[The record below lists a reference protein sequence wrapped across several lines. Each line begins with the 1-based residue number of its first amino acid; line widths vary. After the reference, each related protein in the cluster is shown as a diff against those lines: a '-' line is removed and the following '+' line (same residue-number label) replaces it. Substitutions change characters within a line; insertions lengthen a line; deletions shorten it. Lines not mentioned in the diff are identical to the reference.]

1 MNEGVELVLVGMGTV
16 FAFLTILV
24 VMMTLM
30 SNVVMR
36 MERDE
41 VSTPAEGQGS
51 VDTVLVAAVTAAI
64 RKHRSGNH

>member
-41 VSTPAEGQGS
+41 VSTPAEGRGS